1 MFFNVSAGACRG
13 GRTFW
18 KAGAPCG
25 DPVRLPFTGLVLASG
40 RLVEAYCVGVALMAL
55 GPLIHTYY
63 DTVPQRAQPS
73 GRYARANAPFN
84 TTSSDKPPPDNRTC
98 YNCGKVG
105 HINRVCRS
113 PRIGNGYTY
122 KPDPN
127 FH

>member
-55 GPLIHTYY
+55 GPLIHTYIPIQY
-63 DTVPQRAQPS
+63 IHTYACASESCMRVRGHCTEDARSFPSAESPTLCTQLDPSCVPFR
-73 GRYARANAPFN
+73 R
-84 TTSSDKPPPDNRTC
+84 
-98 YNCGKVG
+98 
-105 HINRVCRS
+105 
-113 PRIGNGYTY
+113 
-122 KPDPN
+122 
-127 FH
+127 